1 MKVFTQKKKHQDH
14 ILCSFA
20 DKLVSLDDRFSK
32 PIVTYRGGNTTYKF
46 IEAILEEYEYCK
58 KVMKKHFNKN
68 LIMSEE
74 EGEQFKSSNTR

>member
-1 MKVFTQKKKHQDH
+1 MKGFTQKKHQDH

-32 PIVTYRGGNTTYKF
+32 PIVIYRGGNTTYKF

-58 KVMKKHFNKN
+58 KVMKTHFNKLN
-68 LIMSEE
+68 HDWRRRKTISI
-74 EGEQFKSSNTR
+74 K